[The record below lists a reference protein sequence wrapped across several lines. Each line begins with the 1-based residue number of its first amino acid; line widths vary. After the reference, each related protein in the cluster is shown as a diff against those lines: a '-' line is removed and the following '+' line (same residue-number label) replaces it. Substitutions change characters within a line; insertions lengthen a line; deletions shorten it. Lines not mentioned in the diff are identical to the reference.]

1 MISHALTSLRHKYI
15 VNEGYIFRGRKKNIV
30 LRTSIL
36 QNAREEELLT
46 LMSSPSFVVM
56 KDFFYFFRKLR
67 KFESD
72 LEKLLISR

>member
-1 MISHALTSLRHKYI
+1 MISHALTSLRHKHI